1 MCASGLPGVFRT
13 SALPDYGGTALTT
26 PCRVGRSP
34 LPPFV
39 RSPRLNIPPIPWAKV
54 RQRAGGLAFALV
66 LNLLLLLALF
76 TLSPRFEPPK
86 QEDRLPVTF
95 DVETGE
101 KTEQAQAKAEKAQ
114 KREQDRAAPQKA
126 AEPVVRPP
134 VPVEKPAEQPPS
146 PFPFLTLS
154 REQMASADI
163 GNLPK
168 AAQGS
173 GGGKGDSASVA
184 GPGEGPGGVQ
194 LFEAE
199 WYRRPSHAELSPY
212 IPADA
217 PARGYG
223 LVACKTVDHY
233 HVENCQTLGEAPMG
247 SGFARA
253 VRLAAWQFLVLP
265 PRVNGKV
272 MVGSWV
278 RIRIDYT
285 RTMVG
290 GDGPGGDGTGSG
302 E

>member
-1 MCASGLPGVFRT
+1 M
-13 SALPDYGGTALTT
+13 
-26 PCRVGRSP
+26 
-34 LPPFV
+34 
-39 RSPRLNIPPIPWAKV
+39 
-54 RQRAGGLAFALV
+54 RQRTGGVAFALV

-86 QEDRLPVTF
+86 EDQRLPVTF
-95 DVETGE
+95 DVEAGPKADQE
-101 KTEQAQAKAEKAQ
+101 QAKAEKAE
-114 KREQDRAAPQKA
+114 KREQDKASPQKQ

-134 VPVEKPAEQPPS
+134 IPVEKPAEQPPS
-146 PFPFLTLS
+146 PFPFLTLN

-168 AAQGS
+168 AAQGA
-173 GGGKGDSASVA
+173 GQGQGDSAAVQ

-199 WYRRPSHAELSPY
+199 WYRRPTHAELATYLPSN
-212 IPADA
+212 A
-217 PARGYG
+217 PAQGYG

-233 HVENCQTLGEAPMG
+233 HVENCQALGESPMG
-247 SGFARA
+247 SGFAKA

-265 PRVNGKV
+265 PRVNGKI

-285 RTMVG
+285 RTMVPAG
-290 GDGPGGDGTGSG
+290 AG